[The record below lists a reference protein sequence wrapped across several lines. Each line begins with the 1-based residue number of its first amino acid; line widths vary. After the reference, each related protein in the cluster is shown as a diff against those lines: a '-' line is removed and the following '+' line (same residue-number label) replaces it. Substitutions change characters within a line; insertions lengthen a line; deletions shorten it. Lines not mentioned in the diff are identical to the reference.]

1 MAYTVTLDQEK
12 KEIASRYKDMLKD
25 TYQTLSNED
34 KLLIRKAFDIAADA
48 HKEQRRKTGEPYIY
62 HPIAVAKIVANEI
75 GLGAYSIASALLH
88 DVVED
93 TEYTFADIEQLFG
106 ETITKIVNGLTKISK
121 LQKDQNVSIQAEN
134 FRKMLLTLNDDVR
147 VILIKIADRLHN
159 MQTLDSMR
167 EDKQVKI
174 ASETLFIYAPL
185 AHRLGLYNIK
195 TQLKTLDLNTLKMK
209 CITTLKKKYLKVK
222 KNRKN
227 ILKVLQKPSRI
238 H

>member
-1 MAYTVTLDQEK
+1 MAYTVTLEEEK

-48 HKEQRRKTGEPYIY
+48 HKDQRRKTGEPYIY

-93 TEYTFADIEQLFG
+93 TEYSFADIEQLFG

-195 TQLKTLDLNTLKMK
+195 TQL
-209 CITTLKKKYLKVK
+209 
-222 KNRKN
+222 
-227 ILKVLQKPSRI
+227 
-238 H
+238 